1 MERLAIIGFLI
12 LFTLGYGVHS
22 REVHLEPRK
31 YLIRASCY
39 FIISLI
45 CTFLLGLFWH
55 QLSEVK
61 FTILVLAYIFLFAS
75 TAIFTILDFIDEFTE
90 KKD

>member
-1 MERLAIIGFLI
+1 MDRLAIIGFI
-12 LFTLGYGVHS
+12 VLFTLGYGVHS
-22 REVHLEPRK
+22 REVHLDPRK

-45 CTFLLGLFWH
+45 CTFLLGLFWY
-55 QLSEVK
+55 QLAEAK
-61 FTILVLAYIFLFAS
+61 FTILALGYIYLFAS
-75 TAIFTILDFIDEFTE
+75 TAVFTILDFIDEFTE